1 MSNHLLF
8 PRKVLYHISRWAD
21 GTNLFWRAI
30 SNRQCLY
37 QRVSVLIIGLL
48 LPLLAGC
55 GRDTTPTPL
64 AVTITDP
71 ATPTVAAV
79 QAAAPLPAGCDE
91 FFPICNTVTISG
103 AVTAEGS
110 IGSVHKAESCAA
122 WAAGANSPRILELP
136 FFVGAGESKITLALT
151 RIGQYTGP
159 GTYTLAAQSSSGM
172 PDMFPTIEVAGRAF
186 SNGEGSAATVT
197 VAADGSG
204 TIEATGL
211 VEIASVQI
219 SNPDPDAR
227 IDFTMT
233 WTCKE

>member
-1 MSNHLLF
+1 MN
-8 PRKVLYHISRWAD
+8 A
-21 GTNLFWRAI
+21 
-30 SNRQCLY
+30 
-37 QRVSVLIIGLL
+37 
-48 LPLLAGC
+48 
-55 GRDTTPTPL
+55 
-64 AVTITDP
+64 
-71 ATPTVAAV
+71 
-79 QAAAPLPAGCDE
+79 
-91 FFPICNTVTISG
+91 
-103 AVTAEGS
+103 
-110 IGSVHKAESCAA
+110 
-122 WAAGANSPRILELP
+122 PRILELP
-136 FFVGAGESKITLALT
+136 FFVGAGESKITMALT

-204 TIEATGL
+204 TIGATGL